1 MLSAGTSHIRQGM
14 RYPSHTCRNR
24 RHSLNPRHFQWL
36 PSTDRASSWSLS
48 IFHTPLGS
56 LDNHMCMNT
65 SSPLRHMPSGSSP
78 LRYPVTSTSNSY
90 SSSSH
95 FFILQPYHTRC
106 FFLHSSPSFVS
117 LRRWRLLEGK
127 VEGVEGTVEDRLLRY
142 MHDFCSDGIMNGV
155 EKTMYMLR
163 CSRRQLQRALSC
175 LCEDGQIE
183 RIGKG
188 RYRLLM

>member
-1 MLSAGTSHIRQGM
+1 M

-106 FFLHSSPSFVS
+106 FFLHSSPSFAS

-127 VEGVEGTVEDRLLRY
+127 VEKRLRKFPSLTDAGAVRSASDSAIPCAYIRGFACFLIEPACCDDTVIGIEAVTILSEAVEI
-142 MHDFCSDGIMNGV
+142 SD
-155 EKTMYMLR
+155 E
-163 CSRRQLQRALSC
+163 
-175 LCEDGQIE
+175 
-183 RIGKG
+183 
-188 RYRLLM
+188 